1 MEFVLYVVQEPEV
14 DIHSVYLT
22 LEEAMNVR
30 TGEQEVV
37 SILVEAIDVLA
48 VHEVEE

>member
-1 MEFVLYVVQEPEV
+1 MEFVLYAVQEPAV